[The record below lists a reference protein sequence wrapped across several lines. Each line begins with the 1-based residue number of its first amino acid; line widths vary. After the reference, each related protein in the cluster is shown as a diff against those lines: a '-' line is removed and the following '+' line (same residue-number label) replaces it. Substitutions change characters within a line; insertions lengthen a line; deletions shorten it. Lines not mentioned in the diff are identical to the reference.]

1 MEIMNDYP
9 VKEIISINNLTKYQY
24 IITNTAS
31 TILLRPPKQKIHIF
45 SIGINDKSI
54 ISSNVNQL
62 IELLFKVSSS
72 LPTSN
77 IPERAV
83 APVRG
88 KSQTF
93 TLPVLLRRTMQIFHR
108 FKDSVVCLQKS
119 QYMFTSFLLTSSA
132 FFEMHSSILVLTPSS
147 FSSQICT

>member
-9 VKEIISINNLTKYQY
+9 VKEIISINNLTKYQS
-24 IITNTAS
+24 IITNTSS
-31 TILLRPPKQKIHIF
+31 TILLRPTKQKIHIF

-62 IELLFKVSSS
+62 IELLFKVRSS

-88 KSQTF
+88 N
-93 TLPVLLRRTMQIFHR
+93 
-108 FKDSVVCLQKS
+108 
-119 QYMFTSFLLTSSA
+119 
-132 FFEMHSSILVLTPSS
+132 
-147 FSSQICT
+147 